1 MDIVNQI
8 LDLLVK
14 ALDYAP
20 FLATV
25 GAFSIIG
32 QVAKEIFTKEKAV
45 KKGKYQWF
53 WRHMRIS
60 LPLHPIAAG
69 VILGLVDTSKGVGYY
84 ALAGLISVFAFD
96 LLTRYTGF
104 NPDTSLTGDSLP
116 PEGST
121 EDSK

>member
-1 MDIVNQI
+1 MDTVNQI

-20 FLATV
+20 FLATM

-53 WRHMRIS
+53 FWRMRQS

-69 VILGLVDTSKGVGYY
+69 VLLGLVDPSHGVGYY
-84 ALAGLISVFAFD
+84 ALAGLLSVFAFD
-96 LLTRYTGF
+96 LVERYTDF
-104 NPDTSLTGDSLP
+104 DIDLPGDSLP
-116 PEGST
+116 PEGPV

>member
-1 MDIVNQI
+1 METITQI

-20 FLATV
+20 FIATV

-32 QVAKEIFTKEKAV
+32 QLAKEIFTKAKAV
-45 KKGKYQWF
+45 RKSKYQWF
-53 WRHMRIS
+53 FWRMRQS

-69 VILGLVDTSKGVGYY
+69 IILGLVDPTHGVGYY
-84 ALAGLISVFAFD
+84 ALAGLLSVFAFD
-96 LLTRYTGF
+96 LIERYTGF
-104 NPDTSLTGDSLP
+104 DIKLPSESLP
-116 PEGST
+116 PEGPT